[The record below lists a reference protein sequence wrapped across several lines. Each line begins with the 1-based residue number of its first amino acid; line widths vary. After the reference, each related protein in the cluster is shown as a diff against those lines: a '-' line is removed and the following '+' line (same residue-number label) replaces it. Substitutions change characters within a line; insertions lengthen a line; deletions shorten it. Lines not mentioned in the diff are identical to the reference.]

1 MKSLFFYILFL
12 VTFTLRAADLVELRN
27 LLFVAPNSEATTK
40 LIIEKTKDANESTA
54 VLMGFKATATMLMAK
69 HVVLPTSKYAYF
81 NEGRALLEK
90 AIKAMPYS
98 IELRFLRF
106 CVQCNTPSF
115 LGYNGAMLGD
125 KIMLIGYLQSEVS
138 KGDLD
143 LKARIKN
150 YLLKSKKVNAVE
162 KSNIKDL

>member
-12 VTFTLRAADLVELRN
+12 GTLSVSATDLVELRN

-40 LIIEKTKDANESTA
+40 LIIEKTKDANEKSA
-54 VLMGFKATATMLMAK
+54 VLLGFKATATMLMAK
-69 HVVLPTSKYAYF
+69 HVVMPTSKFAYF

-90 AIKAMPYS
+90 AIKAMPYI

-115 LGYNGAMLGD
+115 LGYNDAMLGD

-138 KGDLD
+138 KSDLD